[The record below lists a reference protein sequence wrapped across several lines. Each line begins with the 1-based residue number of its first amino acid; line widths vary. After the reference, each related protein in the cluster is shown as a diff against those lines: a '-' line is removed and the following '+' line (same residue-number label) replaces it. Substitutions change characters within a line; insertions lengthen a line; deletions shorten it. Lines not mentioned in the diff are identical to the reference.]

1 MHCPFI
7 TKELILILEY
17 KTFQQNRDFSKP
29 IVLVNL
35 LSHQTKTASEFCHP
49 QCAEMQ
55 FNSISKGPRIPF
67 MVRFVNLCVVARY

>member
-1 MHCPFI
+1 MKSDKKNFFSPEYVIHCPFI
-7 TKELILILEY
+7 AKELILILKY

-35 LSHQTKTASEFCHP
+35 LSHQTKTASEFFHP

-55 FNSISKGPRIPF
+55 FNSINKGP
-67 MVRFVNLCVVARY
+67 